1 MHHDTA
7 DNGMELL
14 LTYPV
19 AKWSYQVELD
29 WSPVTQTDISLAW
42 FFTSL
47 TVKPRHVG
55 FLLKNGGIFY
65 IYHSPCMFRT
75 RNYLTP
81 ESGCRAYPCKIR
93 ARS

>member
-47 TVKPRHVG
+47 TVKPRYVG
-55 FLLKNGGIFY
+55 FLLKNWWHFLY
-65 IYHSPCMFRT
+65 ISFALYVQNQELFD
-75 RNYLTP
+75 
-81 ESGCRAYPCKIR
+81 
-93 ARS
+93 ARVQMLGLSM